1 MSNEKLYNYG
11 YDVQLLYIE
20 LFLTDLSTFV
30 ICQSIFDHTLFDKKL
45 QPVAKFI
52 NDFVNEHRVLP
63 MLDIVNA
70 TTKSEFKPLADVP
83 PEAFDWLLKDFESF
97 VRHKGLEKA
106 IIESSELLASGMY
119 GLVEEKIKTA
129 VQKSLNKDL
138 GTNYYY
144 DPRGRLMKIKDNNGQ
159 MSTGWPGLDKLLY
172 GGLNRG
178 ELSIFCAQ
186 SGGGKSLFLANLGL
200 NWSIAGLNVLYITL
214 ELAEELVALRLDAMS
229 TGINTKNIFKSIDD
243 VELKVK
249 VLGKKNGSLQ
259 IKYMPSGKTCND
271 IRAYL
276 KEYETKM
283 NIKVDVLLIDYLD
296 LMHPIG
302 KNISAENLFM
312 KDKYVSEELRNLAH
326 EQRCIT
332 ITAAQLNRSAQDE
345 TEFNHAHISGGL
357 SKIQTA
363 DNVFAIQTSKPLR
376 ERGKYEL
383 QLLKT
388 RNSSGVGQKIMLDF
402 NVETLRITGSDEDP
416 DDNSVSMSQLMIN
429 SMTRTSVVTPISE
442 ENKQDDTHVKK
453 SKVDVNTSSLRNLI
467 SQRSAGTDE
476 SIDAD
481 DYF

>member
-1 MSNEKLYNYG
+1 MSNDKQYNYG
-11 YDVQLLYIE
+11 YDVQLLYLE
-20 LFLTDLSTFV
+20 LFLTSLETFV
-30 ICQSIFDHTLFDKKL
+30 ICQTIFDHTLFDKKL
-45 QPVAKFI
+45 QPIAKFI
-52 NDFVNEHRVLP
+52 NDFVNDHRQLP
-63 MLDIVNA
+63 SLEIVNA
-70 TTKSEFKPLADVP
+70 STRSELRPLEDIKP
-83 PEAFDWLLKDFESF
+83 EFYEWLLKDFESF
-97 VRHKGLEKA
+97 IRHKGLEKA
-106 IIESSELLASGMY
+106 IVESSELLSTGMY
-119 GLVEEKIKTA
+119 GLVEDKIKSA

-159 MSTGWPGLDKLLY
+159 MSTGWPKLDRQLY
-172 GGLNRG
+172 GGFNRG

-200 NWSIAGLNVLYITL
+200 NWSQAGLNVLYVTL

-249 VLGKKNGSLQ
+249 ILGKKNGSFQ
-259 IKYMPSGKTCND
+259 IKYLPAGKTCND

-312 KDKYVSEELRNLAH
+312 KDKYVSEELRNLAI

-332 ITAAQLNRSAQDE
+332 VTAAQFNRSAQDE
-345 TEFNHAHISGGL
+345 VEFNHAHISGGL

-363 DNVFAIQTSKPLR
+363 DNVFAINITRALR

-383 QLLKT
+383 QFMKT

-402 NVETLRITGSDEDP
+402 DIETLRITNG
-416 DDNSVSMSQLMIN
+416 DDDDDDSSSISTSQQLIN
-429 SMTRTSVVTPISE
+429 SMSRTSTVTPNPE
-442 ENKQDDTHVKK
+442 ENVQDTTHVKK
-453 SKVDVNTSSLRNLI
+453 SKVEANTSALRNMI
-467 SQRSAGTDE
+467 SKKVDNDSLD
-476 SIDAD
+476 SD